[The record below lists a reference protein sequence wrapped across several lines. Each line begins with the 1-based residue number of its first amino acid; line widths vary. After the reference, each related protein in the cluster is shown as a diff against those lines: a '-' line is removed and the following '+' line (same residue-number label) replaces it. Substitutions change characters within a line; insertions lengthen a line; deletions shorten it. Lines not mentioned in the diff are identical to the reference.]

1 MGAIQEKEGIKRS
14 MHSGA
19 IVLTARRAKQIQSK
33 SRQLATMP
41 VRRLLPVRGEDHV
54 QGGHVA
60 RVAGV
65 GELVEDDLGGQI
77 Q

>member
-1 MGAIQEKEGIKRS
+1 
-14 MHSGA
+14 
-19 IVLTARRAKQIQSK
+19 
-33 SRQLATMP
+33 MP

-65 GELVEDDLGGQI
+65 GELVEDDLGGSDSI
-77 Q
+77 GKSASYLI